1 MNNKRDLI
9 RRCMWSIFILL
20 IVEVGRQL
28 VIPVVDIS
36 SAEALLQKNRALQ
49 FFGYATGGQMSVPTL
64 FSLGIAPYMTSK
76 ILWSVFTMVNPEGT
90 QHLTERTSNVI
101 QRCLTL
107 AFALAQALQMALMIQ
122 KTVKPVTIISQFDSL
137 LILVFTLTAGAMLV
151 VWLADVNTGRGI
163 GGAVLLI
170 VPTVVQNLPNML
182 ENGPNSNDHFIFTP
196 KSTATLIASVIV
208 FLIVAIFIYQAE
220 LRIEVERTSIINS
233 YGKSYIPVRL
243 LPGGAMPFM
252 FSISLFVLPTY
263 LRHEGIGS
271 YAVTNFIINQLFS
284 YHTYYG
290 IAMYSLV
297 VCILGYGFGFVNFQP
312 SETARHL
319 KESGDYIYNVIP
331 GRETEKYLTHK
342 LLIMIFA
349 GNCFLVAV
357 TAIPLIIGLYVPGYG
372 NLAFFFSG
380 LFILVTILDN
390 LFDQIRALYFKGQ
403 YDLI

>member
-1 MNNKRDLI
+1 MNKRDLV
-9 RRCMWSIFILL
+9 RRCMWSILILL

-28 VIPVVDIS
+28 VIPVVDVA

-64 FSLGIAPYMTSK
+64 FSLGVAPYMTSR
-76 ILWSVFTMVNPEGT
+76 ILWSVLTMVNPEGT
-90 QHLTERTSNVI
+90 RHLTERTSNLI

-107 AFALAQALQMALMIQ
+107 VFALAQALQMALMIQ
-122 KTVKPVTIISQFDSL
+122 RTVKPIAIISRFDSL
-137 LILVFTLTAGAMLV
+137 LLLVFTLTAGAMLV
-151 VWLADVNTGRGI
+151 VWLSDVNTGRGI

-182 ENGPNSNDHFIFTP
+182 ENGPNSNDHFIFT
-196 KSTATLIASVIV
+196 SWSIATLIVAVIV
-208 FLIVAIFIYQAE
+208 FLAVTIFVYQAE

-233 YGKSYIPVRL
+233 YGKSYLPIRL

-252 FSISLFVLPTY
+252 FSMSLFVLPTY
-263 LRHEGIGS
+263 MRHEGIGS
-271 YAVTNFIINQLFS
+271 HILTSFVVNQLFS
-284 YHTYYG
+284 YHSYYG
-290 IAMYSLV
+290 IAMYCLV
-297 VCILGYGFGFVNFQP
+297 VCLLGYGFGFINFQP
-312 SETARHL
+312 GETAKHL
-319 KESGDYIYNVIP
+319 KEGGDYIYNVIP

-357 TAIPLIIGLYVPGYG
+357 TAIPLIVGLYVPGYG
-372 NLAFFFSG
+372 NLSFFFSG

-390 LFDQIRALYFKGQ
+390 IFDQIRALYFKGQ
-403 YDLI
+403 YDLV

>member
-1 MNNKRDLI
+1 
-9 RRCMWSIFILL
+9 
-20 IVEVGRQL
+20 
-28 VIPVVDIS
+28 
-36 SAEALLQKNRALQ
+36 
-49 FFGYATGGQMSVPTL
+49 
-64 FSLGIAPYMTSK
+64 
-76 ILWSVFTMVNPEGT
+76 
-90 QHLTERTSNVI
+90 
-101 QRCLTL
+101 
-107 AFALAQALQMALMIQ
+107 
-122 KTVKPVTIISQFDSL
+122 
-137 LILVFTLTAGAMLV
+137 
-151 VWLADVNTGRGI
+151 
-163 GGAVLLI
+163 
-170 VPTVVQNLPNML
+170 
-182 ENGPNSNDHFIFTP
+182 
-196 KSTATLIASVIV
+196 
-208 FLIVAIFIYQAE
+208 
-220 LRIEVERTSIINS
+220 
-233 YGKSYIPVRL
+233 
-243 LPGGAMPFM
+243 MPFM